1 MVASSGR
8 PWYAGHC
15 VSRHEHDKLVNI
27 EVIARLDET
36 GWIPLENARH
46 LFGGVQEVELHCS
59 HAKTIK
65 IGEWEMFQLS
75 KKGKKFWIVGEHKK
89 LHHFADLSNL
99 GNASQIQRYIASNE
113 LKTTEASG
121 SWILRSRD
129 TEILQVEL
137 RQIQGVGHLATA
149 SGKIPAFPFDP
160 DCIARIPL
168 GGREIELY
176 EFRHRGDPTA
186 IYDWSSDEAYAA
198 RVIRS
203 IANASDPRVKATIGW
218 LEEHGRT
225 KQSLESL
232 DAVDIAAANDAL
244 RSDKLA
250 KRLSSDQALLS
261 SLVNAMIN
269 DSRILGLIKS
279 KTDLIA
285 EEERT
290 ALRIRAET
298 LLQEEL
304 ITLRQERIASLD
316 LEIESLRLD
325 RIKKID
331 DRYAELERE
340 LAARK
345 ENGLIEINRDLGDLV
360 IALQLQADELTD
372 RRSRVKDELVELDQK
387 SDTLNGQLQLLRDQ
401 ERDVLINIDRLV
413 AITSLAKSQVNT
425 ASEKILALHSP
436 LERGVPLMS
445 SDVKEFVESSQLL
458 SEKGKEIMLQFLAL
472 LLAGEVPVL
481 TGPDVD
487 DFLLVAESMFANGT
501 STRLEGDPTIINF
514 EDLWLRPGTNVQTAL
529 GVALTG
535 TNSDEIDESTRL
547 VVINRAE
554 RSGARFWFPALAA
567 HARRGELSR
576 RLLACVTIQDTE
588 SEEAEAVLSEATRLD
603 IRHALTA
610 EAAIVAIASGIEL
623 RRDLDPAERPTDLA
637 EAVPVLAPHLQR
649 LTFARAQRAARA
661 IVEAKN
667 LGIPTQ
673 PLVELFIV
681 ASGTTNIAV
690 VAQLRS

>member
-1 MVASSGR
+1 MVANSGR
-8 PWYAGHC
+8 PWYAGRC
-15 VSRHEHDKLVNI
+15 VSRHEHDKSVNI

-36 GWIPLENARH
+36 EWIPLENARH
-46 LFGGVQEVELHCS
+46 LFGGVQEVELRCS

-75 KKGKKFWIVGEHKK
+75 KKGKKLWIVGEHKK
-89 LHHFADLSNL
+89 LHHFIDLSTL
-99 GNASQIQRYIASNE
+99 GNASQIQRYIASDE
-113 LKTTEASG
+113 LKTSEASG
-121 SWILRSRD
+121 SWILRSQD
-129 TEILQVEL
+129 TEVLQVEL
-137 RQIQGVGHLATA
+137 RQIQGAGHLATV

-160 DCIARIPL
+160 DCIARISL
-168 GGREIELY
+168 GGIEIELY
-176 EFRHRGDPTA
+176 ELRHKGYPTA
-186 IYDWSSDEAYAA
+186 IYDWSSDEAYAV
-198 RVIRS
+198 RIIRS

-218 LEEHGRT
+218 LEEHGKTR
-225 KQSLESL
+225 QSLEL
-232 DAVDIAAANDAL
+232 LNAVDIAAANDAV
-244 RSDKLA
+244 RSGKLA

-261 SLVNAMIN
+261 SLVNTMLN
-269 DSRILGLIKS
+269 DSRVLGLIKS

-285 EEERT
+285 EEERST
-290 ALRIRAET
+290 LRIRAET
-298 LLQEEL
+298 AMQEQL
-304 ITLRQERIASLD
+304 IALRQERMASMD
-316 LEIESLRLD
+316 IEIESLRLGCV
-325 RIKKID
+325 KKID
-331 DRYAELERE
+331 DRYVELERE
-340 LAARK
+340 LVARK
-345 ENGLIEINRDLGDLV
+345 ENGLIEINHDLGALV
-360 IALQLQADELTD
+360 TALQLHADELTSQC
-372 RRSRVKDELVELDQK
+372 SRAKDELVELDEK
-387 SDTLNGQLQLLRDQ
+387 SITLNGQLQLLRDQ
-401 ERDVLINIDRLV
+401 ERDALINIDRLV
-413 AITSLAKSQVNT
+413 AVTSLAKSQANT
-425 ASEKILALHSP
+425 ANEKFFAPRSP
-436 LERGVPLMS
+436 LERGVPLMAG
-445 SDVKEFVESSQLL
+445 DIKDFVESSQLL
-458 SEKGKEIMLQFLAL
+458 SAKGKEIMLQFLAL
-472 LLAGEVPVL
+472 LLAGELPVL
-481 TGPDVD
+481 IGPDVD

-529 GVALTG
+529 ASALASMD
-535 TNSDEIDESTRL
+535 SDETDETTKL

-567 HARRGELSR
+567 HTRRGELPR

-603 IRHALTA
+603 IHNALTA

-623 RRDLDPAERPTDLA
+623 RRNLDPAERPADLT

-681 ASGTTNIAV
+681 ASGANTAV